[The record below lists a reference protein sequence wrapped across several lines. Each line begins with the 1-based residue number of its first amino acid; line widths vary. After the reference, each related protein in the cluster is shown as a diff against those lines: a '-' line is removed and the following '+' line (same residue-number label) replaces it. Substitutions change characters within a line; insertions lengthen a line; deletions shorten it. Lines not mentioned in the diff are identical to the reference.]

1 MTTEMNVTEL
11 AFHEL
16 MEEDSVQREP
26 NEMLELLQF
35 YRQHG
40 VPLTQ
45 EQVKAMFIMQENG
58 LSDIAVFVNA
68 VRPEMTKP
76 KKFMDLI
83 NKITLADRI
92 KGNAKLSNLLKAN
105 VASTSAQ
112 TAQVNPKDYE
122 AKAMRKS
129 ELR

>member
-1 MTTEMNVTEL
+1 MENINVTEL
-11 AFHEL
+11 AFNEL
-16 MEEDSVQREP
+16 MEEDTGNREP
-26 NEMLELLQF
+26 NEMLELLEF
-35 YRQHG
+35 YRANG

-45 EQVKAMFIMQENG
+45 DQVKSMFLMKENG
-58 LSDIAVFVNA
+58 LEDIAVFVA
-68 VRPEMTKP
+68 SVRPHMTKP
-76 KKFMDLI
+76 SKFMDLI

-112 TAQVNPKDYE
+112 TAQVNPRDLE

>member
-11 AFHEL
+11 AFNEL
-16 MEEDSVQREP
+16 MEEDNGQREP

-35 YRQHG
+35 YRQNG

-45 EQVKAMFIMQENG
+45 EQVKSMFILKENG

-76 KKFMDLI
+76 KKFMELI

-112 TAQVNPKDYE
+112 TAQVNPKDLE

>member
-16 MEEDSVQREP
+16 MEEDSGQREP